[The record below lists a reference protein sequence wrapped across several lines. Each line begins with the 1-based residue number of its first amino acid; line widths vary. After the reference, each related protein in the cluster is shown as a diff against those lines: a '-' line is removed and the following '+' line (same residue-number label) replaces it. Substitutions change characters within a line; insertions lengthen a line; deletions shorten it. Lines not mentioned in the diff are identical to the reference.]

1 MSDLP
6 FRITKTIDGATFYYD
21 AVAATWLVSDG
32 SEAGPYMP
40 GNNWTKLGGTDIFL
54 SQERLDIA
62 GLSKQELTLFFGNQ
76 MIQRAGPYISSVTI
90 DPILGGA
97 LIQDTIVVSDVPLGA
112 ADTFTALGQG
122 PNSMQSGFNNSPDD
136 YLNTKL
142 AMGSTWTQS
151 STSPL
156 VMISSDNYEYGSGDP
171 TASDTLFLYRWIG
184 LSVPAPQGSD
194 ACQVPAIRYTA
205 TGMSTKEPDL
215 VHINRLRLSYEQA
228 QTIL

>member
-21 AVAATWLVSDG
+21 AAATTWEVSYG
-32 SEAGPYMP
+32 TEAGPYLP
-40 GNNWTKLGGTDIFL
+40 SQNWIKLGVRNVFL
-54 SQERLDIA
+54 SEERLDVA
-62 GLSKQELTLFFGNQ
+62 GLSKQELTLFFANQ
-76 MIQRAGPYISSVTI
+76 MIQRAGPYISSVAI
-90 DPILGGA
+90 DPLLGGA
-97 LIQDTIVVSDVPLGA
+97 LIQDTIIVSDVPLGA
-112 ADTFTALGQG
+112 ADTFTPLGQG
-122 PNSMQSGFNNSPDD
+122 PNSMQAGFNNSPDD

-156 VMISSDNYEYGSGDP
+156 VMISSDNYEFGSGDP
-171 TASDTLFLYRWIG
+171 TATDTLFLYRWVV
-184 LSVPAPQGSD
+184 LDVPVPAGSD
-194 ACQVPAIRYTA
+194 ACQVPSIRYTA

-228 QTIL
+228 QTVL